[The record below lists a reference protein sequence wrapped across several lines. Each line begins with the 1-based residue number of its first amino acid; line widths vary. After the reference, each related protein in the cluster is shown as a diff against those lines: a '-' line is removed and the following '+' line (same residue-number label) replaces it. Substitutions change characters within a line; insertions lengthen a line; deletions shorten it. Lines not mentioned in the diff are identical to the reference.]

1 MEDDDKGLA
10 RLVLFAGR
18 VAKEVITTV
27 LPALLIALLVHAYV
41 AEAVAIED
49 GPSMQPNL
57 YVGDRLM
64 TEKISYHLH
73 PPRRGDVV
81 IIERPAGEVSLVK
94 RVVAV
99 EGEVVEVRDGHT
111 FVNGQPIDEPWV
123 AHFGGQDYGPA
134 LVPPGHLFVV
144 GDNRA
149 VSRDSRAIGPVPVD
163 SIRGRVWLVYW
174 PPKQFEF
181 VP

>member
-1 MEDDDKGLA
+1 MEEDDKGLA

-149 VSRDSRAIGPVPVD
+149 VSRDSRAIGPVTVD
-163 SIRGRVWLVYW
+163 SIQGRVWLVYW
-174 PPKQFEF
+174 PPEQFEF

>member
-1 MEDDDKGLA
+1 MEEDDKGLA
-10 RLVLFAGR
+10 RLVLIAGR
-18 VAKEVITTV
+18 VAKELITTV

-41 AEAVAIED
+41 AEAVAIDD

-64 TEKISYHLH
+64 TEKISYYLH

-81 IIERPAGEVSLVK
+81 IVERPVGETSLVK

-111 FVNGQPIDEPWV
+111 FVDGQPIEEPWV
-123 AHFGGQDYGPA
+123 EHFGGQDYGPA
-134 LVPPGHLFVV
+134 LVPPDHLFVV

-174 PPKQFEF
+174 PLDQIEL